1 MAHQPGWHPYNIKPG
16 RKNCRQVL
24 THIKISPRT
33 CLILRQGFGT
43 QAGQRLRLTEYLF
56 AIQCKTRLLLYLT
69 KICIHKRISLIQLN
83 SVIQSAYTS
92 IMWNLWF
99 PLVRTPGGLPNAVS
113 SCYSC
118 VVQSN
123 NKAGVEGYQ
132 PWGYYIRIWQELTC
146 SQTGRL
152 IYIQTDH
159 SRDCVGIHLWLWPI
173 LNFPWLRYQ
182 TINHV
187 LYGVTD

>member
-33 CLILRQGFGT
+33 CLILRQWFGT

-56 AIQCKTRLLLYLT
+56 SIQCKTRLLLYLT

-92 IMWNLWF
+92 LMWNLWF

-132 PWGYYIRIWQELTC
+132 PWGYYIRIWQESIKSDLLFC
-146 SQTGRL
+146 IIA
-152 IYIQTDH
+152 IYIYIY
-159 SRDCVGIHLWLWPI
+159 SFYICIYIYYCVIHWCVWA
-173 LNFPWLRYQ
+173 F
-182 TINHV
+182 
-187 LYGVTD
+187 YG